1 MHQLR
6 HSIASLAGAV
16 ILLAHAPGMA
26 HAISPDWSARKC
38 SLYSAAFTDA
48 LAARGTEGL
57 RPEFLAAN
65 EAFIASRC
73 REVPDLCAEGPE
85 EVALIDM
92 LTVMTM
98 NEGMASTFV
107 PFACTSP

>member
-1 MHQLR
+1 MRYLR
-6 HSIASLAGAV
+6 LNITSLAGAAV
-16 ILLAHAPGMA
+16 LLAHAPAMA
-26 HAISPDWSARKC
+26 HAISSDWSSRKC
-38 SLYSAAFTDA
+38 SLYRAALADA
-48 LAARGTEGL
+48 LAARDTKGL

-65 EAFIASRC
+65 EAFIASGC

-85 EVALIDM
+85 EIAMIDM

-107 PFACTSP
+107 PFACTRP